1 MTGILGDLDAL
12 LDEAVLRGALADG
25 RAPHLAAAQ
34 FGAARAIAAAR
45 DTVPVRG
52 ANTQAN
58 RWTPAETAF
67 LHRAAGVLGDE
78 EIAALLGRSVD
89 AIHVRRTRAGL
100 PGPLVHPDYLTGR
113 GMAHALGIDIKSITK
128 LIERGLLAAESAPLA
143 GRACWR
149 MRRAAFVAWALRPA
163 NWPYF
168 YRSVRRPE
176 RFGDAKLRRLLI
188 ARAARW
194 LGPDGRP
201 DEWWTTGEVARYHGV
216 DSTDVTRY
224 IYAGRLPS
232 AVPWG
237 NYLVRRSDATRP
249 GLVFYKGKGAG
260 VFERCGTPAGDAFLV
275 LATAVGVPATQI
287 ARLAGGI
294 SHATPPARV
303 LGLHRRGHIPWLIRA
318 YGLPVLYRAD
328 APGEG
333 RSADGLL
340 WADWR
345 TVAHRF
351 PRLAAMWPRAAAG
364 ALRTMADMSDQN
376 LVNGVLRAAVAWN
389 LGPEHELM
397 RGLLYRERA
406 AEVEAMA
413 RWPEWAARANE
424 MSDGGQQ

>member
-1 MTGILGDLDAL
+1 MTGILADLDAL
-12 LDEAVLRGALADG
+12 LDGAVLHGALADD

-45 DTVPVRG
+45 ETVPLRG
-52 ANTQAN
+52 ANSRAAL
-58 RWTPAETAF
+58 WTPAETAF
-67 LHRAAGVLGDE
+67 LHRAGGVLGDE
-78 EIAALLGRSVD
+78 EIAAALGRSVA

-100 PGPLVHPDYLTGR
+100 PGPLVHPDYLTGNN
-113 GMAHALGIDIKSITK
+113 MAHALGIDVKSITK
-128 LIERGLLAAESAPLA
+128 LIERGLLAAESAPV

-176 RFGDAKLRRLLI
+176 RFGDERLRRLLV

-201 DEWWTTGEVARYHGV
+201 DEWWTSGEVARYHGAS
-216 DSTDVTRY
+216 DRDVARY

-232 AVPWG
+232 AVSWG
-237 NYLVRRSDATRP
+237 NWLVRRSDATRP
-249 GLVFYKGKGAG
+249 GLVFYKGRGAG

-275 LATAVGVPATQI
+275 LACAVGVPASQI
-287 ARLAGGI
+287 ARMVGGI
-294 SHATPPARV
+294 SHTTPPSRV

-333 RSADGLL
+333 RSPDGLL

-345 TVAHRF
+345 AVAHRF
-351 PRLAAMWPRAAAG
+351 PRLAAVWPRAAAG
-364 ALRTMADMSDQN
+364 ELRALADMGDHN

-389 LGPEHELM
+389 LGPEHPLM
-397 RGLLYRERA
+397 RGLLYRVRA
-406 AEVEAMA
+406 AEEEVLGLWYGWAE
-413 RWPEWAARANE
+413 AAREIAAR
-424 MSDGGQQ
+424 